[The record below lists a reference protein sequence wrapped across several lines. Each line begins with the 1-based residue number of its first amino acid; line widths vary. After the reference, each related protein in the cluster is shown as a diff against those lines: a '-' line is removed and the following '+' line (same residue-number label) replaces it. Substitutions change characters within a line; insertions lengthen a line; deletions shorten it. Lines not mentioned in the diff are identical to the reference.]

1 MNPSMQIE
9 LSLGLC
15 THHTWFCRKIVNTD
29 VVSTSFV
36 NGIILCICTYYYN
49 DDLLLESGIILY
61 LLENLLHKLCL
72 KIPI

>member
-15 THHTWFCRKIVNTD
+15 THHKWFCRKIVNTD

-36 NGIILCICTYYYN
+36 NGIILCICTYYYRCCT
-49 DDLLLESGIILY
+49 IIREWYNFVLIR
-61 LLENLLHKLCL
+61 KT
-72 KIPI
+72 ITQAVP